1 MFEIS
6 QKISAN
12 APEKVWGKGYV
23 HPRWLFYAWL
33 LSIGRYV
40 AKELW
45 LLFTARRSRQV
56 SRKDSVWYDPRLRFN
71 ERQKCCIKCNASPR
85 LKIPSPK
92 IFSIDI
98 HHDIKFCLLAWR
110 DQPKSRDL
118 VFHLRQIILTLE
130 RPDLGKVYAI
140 YHLPPL
146 LHSIKKSFTQ

>member
-1 MFEIS
+1 MASIS
-6 QKISAN
+6 IPRLS
-12 APEKVWGKGYV
+12 WV
-23 HPRWLFYAWL
+23 HGWILRLRALHAWL